1 VAAGLF
7 AERTYEAVSILDV
20 ARAAEVSDQT
30 VYNYFPAKQD
40 LVLDRVDEFLERYRR
55 AVLERGDG
63 DGDGDGASLAPSW
76 RRRASSTPSST

>member
-63 DGDGDGASLAPSW
+63 DGDGASLAPSW

>member
-1 VAAGLF
+1 
-7 AERTYEAVSILDV
+7 
-20 ARAAEVSDQT
+20 VSDQT

-63 DGDGDGASLAPSW
+63 ASPAPCW